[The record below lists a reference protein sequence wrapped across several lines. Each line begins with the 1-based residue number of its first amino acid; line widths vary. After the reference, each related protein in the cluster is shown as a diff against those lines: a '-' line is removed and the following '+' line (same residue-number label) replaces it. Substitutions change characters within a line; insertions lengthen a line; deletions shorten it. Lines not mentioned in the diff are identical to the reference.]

1 MHYTI
6 YLDVLIC
13 VNLFINYFVLLS
25 VTKFLHLKIT
35 RLRLMLA
42 ALLGA
47 VYSIFILFPQV
58 NVALSLIIKIIMSVT
73 ICLAAFGFLDV
84 YRLIKT
90 MIVFYSMNF
99 LLCAFIFF
107 IQYFLSPAGI
117 FIKNG
122 IVYFKISP
130 LFLVISTII
139 IYLVIR
145 LSDHLFA
152 KRDLPLESCT
162 LTITYMD
169 KKVSLDAKIDTGNTL
184 KEPFSNDPVIVADY
198 KYIENIIPEEL
209 KEIFQNF
216 SSCNCNK
223 NDSLNFHN
231 ANFRL
236 VPFSTIS
243 ENGILPA
250 FKPNK
255 IEILYLGRKFEKSA
269 FVCTCTQKINDE
281 KFKALVS
288 SELVD

>member
-47 VYSIFILFPQV
+47 FYSIFILFPKV
-58 NVALSLIIKIIMSVT
+58 NIALSLIIKIIMSIT
-73 ICLAAFGFLDV
+73 ICLAAFGFLDTF
-84 YRLIKT
+84 RLIKT

-107 IQYFLSPAGI
+107 IQYFLSPAGV

-130 LFLVISTII
+130 LFLVSSTII
-139 IYLVIR
+139 IYLIFR
-145 LSDHLFA
+145 LSDYFLA
-152 KRDLPLESCT
+152 KRDLPVENCT
-162 LTITYMD
+162 VTLFYMD

-184 KEPFSNDPVIVADY
+184 REPFSNDPVIIAEY
-198 KYIENIIPEEL
+198 SYIESILPEDL
-209 KEIFQNF
+209 KDIFQNF
-216 SSCNCNK
+216 NTCKCNSSL
-223 NDSLNFHN
+223 SSYN
-231 ANFRL
+231 AKFRL
-236 VPFSTIS
+236 IPFSTIS
-243 ENGILPA
+243 ESGVLPA

-255 IEILYLGRKFEKSA
+255 VEISYLGKVLEKDA
-269 FVCTCTQKINDE
+269 FVCACKQKIADE

-288 SELVD
+288 QEMVD

>member
-47 VYSIFILFPQV
+47 LYSIFILFPKV
-58 NVALSLIIKIIMSVT
+58 NIALSLTIKIIMSIT
-73 ICLAAFGFLDV
+73 ICLSAFGFLDTF
-84 YRLIKT
+84 RLIKT

-139 IYLVIR
+139 IYLIIR

-152 KRDLPLESCT
+152 KRDLPVENCT
-162 LTITYMD
+162 VTLFYMD

-184 KEPFSNDPVIVADY
+184 KEPFSNNPVIIAEY
-198 KYIENIIPEEL
+198 SYIESILPDDL
-209 KEIFQNF
+209 KDIFQNF
-216 SSCNCNK
+216 NTCKCNASISSY
-223 NDSLNFHN
+223 N
-231 ANFRL
+231 ARFRL
-236 VPFSTIS
+236 IPFSTIS
-243 ENGILPA
+243 ESGVLPA

-255 IEILYLGRKFEKSA
+255 IEIFYLGKVFKKDA
-269 FVCTCTQKINDE
+269 FVCTCKQKIADE

-288 SELVD
+288 QEMVD